1 MRIEATRICRALMQ
15 AVADDKLV
23 FRSDLHVVTGLE
35 LAISHMI
42 FFHPH
47 EGGLGTKAINASEI
61 RWVYA

>member
-1 MRIEATRICRALMQ
+1 MQ

-42 FFHPH
+42 IFHPH